1 MKFEIRHYAS
11 VASTNDLALEE
22 ARQGSPEGLVISADY
37 QSHGRGR
44 GKKRWLSP
52 RGKNLLFSIL
62 IRPEIPAHKAPLLTR
77 LAALAV
83 KEALLEILP
92 PEIPIKIKK
101 PNDILVRGK
110 KICGI
115 LVEGSS
121 RKGRMEYAV
130 VGIGLNVDG
139 PVSLKIKRSTSII
152 EELGYNHEKND
163 ILGKILDKFT
173 KHYEIFVG
181 IPISAD

>member
-1 MKFEIRHYAS
+1 VKFEIRHYHS
-11 VASTNDLALEE
+11 VTSTNDLALEE
-22 ARQGSPEGLVISADY
+22 ARKGAAEGLVIQADY
-37 QSHGRGR
+37 QSRGRGR

-52 RGKNLLFSIL
+52 RGKNLLFSII

-83 KEALLEILP
+83 KEGLSEILP
-92 PEIPIKIKK
+92 PEIPVKIKK
-101 PNDILVRGK
+101 PNDVMVNGK

-121 RKGRMEYAV
+121 LKGRMEYAV

-139 PVSLKIKRSTSII
+139 PVSRKIKRSTSII
-152 EELGYNHEKND
+152 EELGYNHEKSD
-163 ILGKILDKFT
+163 ILGQMLDKFT

-181 IPISAD
+181 IPVLSG